1 MAGAVATAVELVRL
15 PYAPRPLQRV
25 IHAALDAHRF
35 AAVVC
40 HRRFGKTVLAVNHL
54 IRAAMRCDK
63 ERPRFAYIA
72 PTYRMGKAIAWDY
85 LKHYVSPVDGVTVNE
100 SELRVD
106 FPVNGAQIR
115 IYGADNPDAL
125 RGIYLDGCVLDEY
138 GLMASNL
145 FSEVLRPLLADRKGW
160 ALFVGTP
167 NGKNQFYD
175 VVQTAQ
181 REPGW
186 FYAAYRA
193 SETHLIDAHELSEAR
208 RVMSEDEYAQEF
220 ECSFEASVK
229 GAIYAREVALAREQG
244 RITVVPF
251 DPSLL
256 VSTDL
261 DIGVDDAMSI
271 VYSQTTP
278 AGQIRVIDYDEVTG
292 KGLDEFARLV
302 RSKPY
307 VYESHFA
314 PHDIQVREWGGGA
327 RTRLD
332 LARSMGLHF
341 SIAPKV
347 QSIAERIYAARSIF
361 PLTWFDQSKCARL
374 LECLQHYRWKE
385 RTVDPTG
392 AALPVHDWASHGAD
406 TFGQLAYRNPR
417 TAQKADLMAGAA
429 LRKAQQDAD
438 PFRWTTQE
446 RRGRGGY

>member
-1 MAGAVATAVELVRL
+1 MAGVAAPELVRL

-40 HRRFGKTVLAVNHL
+40 HRRFGKTVLAINHL
-54 IRAAMRCDK
+54 IRAALRDPK
-63 ERPRFAYIA
+63 ERPRYAYIA
-72 PTYRMGKAIAWDY
+72 PTYRMGKQIAWDY
-85 LKHYVSPVDGVTVNE
+85 LKHYAGPVDGVTFNE

-106 FPVNGAQIR
+106 FPLNGAQVR

-145 FSEVLRPLLADRKGW
+145 FSEVLRPLLSDRKGW

-186 FYAAYRA
+186 FHAAYRA
-193 SETHLIDAHELSEAR
+193 SETHLIDPRELEEAR
-208 RVMSEDEYAQEF
+208 RVMSEDEYAQEW

-229 GAIYAREVALAREQG
+229 GAVYAREVSLAREQG
-244 RITVVPF
+244 RIGVVPY
-251 DPSLL
+251 DPALL

-271 VYSQTTP
+271 VYSQTTQT
-278 AGQIRVIDYDEVTG
+278 GQIRVIDYDEVTG
-292 KGLDEFARLV
+292 KGLDEFARLL
-302 RSKPY
+302 RDKPY
-307 VYESHFA
+307 VYEAHYA

-332 LARSMGLHF
+332 LARSMGLHL

-347 QSIAERIYAARSIF
+347 QAIADRIYAARSIF
-361 PLTWFDQSKCARL
+361 PLTYFDERKCARL

-385 RTVDPTG
+385 RTADATG
-392 AALPVHDWASHGAD
+392 NALPVHDWASHGAD
-406 TFGQLAYRNPR
+406 AFGQLAYRNPR
-417 TAQKADLMAGAA
+417 TARKAEVLAGVA
-429 LRKAQQDAD
+429 LRRAQQDTD
-438 PFRWTTQE
+438 PFRWDVTE